1 MIETEREGSKNMG
14 CLKGIKHRTYTEDEK
29 LKIVK
34 MNVEQYLSSY
44 EISKI
49 TRVSEKNIRR
59 WVKQYSEE
67 GIEGLKTK
75 RRGNPFAA
83 LHTSK
88 TLTKEERL
96 ELENLKLKIE
106 NERLKKGYLVKGGG
120 AEKEYVSIS
129 DVNMRSSGK

>member
-1 MIETEREGSKNMG
+1 M
-14 CLKGIKHRTYTEDEK
+14 
-29 LKIVK
+29 KIVK

>member
-1 MIETEREGSKNMG
+1 MG

-106 NERLKKGYLVKGGG
+106 NERRKKGYLVKGGG

>member
-1 MIETEREGSKNMG
+1 MG

-49 TRVSEKNIRR
+49 TRVSDKNIRR

>member
-1 MIETEREGSKNMG
+1 MG

>member
-1 MIETEREGSKNMG
+1 MG

-67 GIEGLKTK
+67 GIEGLKPK

>member
-1 MIETEREGSKNMG
+1 MG

-120 AEKEYVSIS
+120 LNKEYVTIS
-129 DVNMRSSGK
+129 GANTRSSKN